1 MLSQGILIGI
11 QKQKKGDKK
20 KKKKKILLEYS
31 AMPKPVHY
39 RALAIVLLQE
49 GMLEISADF
58 GSRQAYVNHL

>member
-20 KKKKKILLEYS
+20 KKKILLEYS
-31 AMPKPVHY
+31 AMPKLVHY